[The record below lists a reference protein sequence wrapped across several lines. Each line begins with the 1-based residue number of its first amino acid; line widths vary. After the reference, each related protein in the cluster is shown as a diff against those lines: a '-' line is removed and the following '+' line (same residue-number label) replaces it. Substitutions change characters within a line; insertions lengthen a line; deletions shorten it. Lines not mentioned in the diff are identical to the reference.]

1 MSQLAR
7 VKHRLTIEVDEILRD
22 NHRLSLMTLN
32 RHLKTL
38 SRRIEGQL
46 FWKDATAK
54 FDCDKVKELPS
65 DIIALIKEFM
75 EDDIEQVRKA
85 WCVVSFFPSTIFEFD
100 LSCIMLFFRSQQDKI
115 NCENFLGQYCK
126 KIKKDKLYKIWDDD
140 DLPKK
145 ITKKQIISLIV
156 NSLTDTMVQYKTNKL
171 NKHLTLNTYKIIRLL
186 KIISPQHH

>member
-1 MSQLAR
+1 MMSELAR
-7 VKHRLTIEVDEILRD
+7 VKYRLSIEVDEILRD
-22 NHRLSLMTLN
+22 SHRPSLMSLN

-85 WCVVSFFPSTIFEFD
+85 WCIVSFFPSTIFEFD
-100 LSCIMLFFRSQQDKI
+100 RSCISLYFTSRIDKI
-115 NCENFLGQYCK
+115 NCENFVEQYCK

-145 ITKKQIISLIV
+145 ITKKQIMGLITHL
-156 NSLTDTMVQYKTNKL
+156 LTDTIVQYKTNKL
-171 NKHLTLNTYKIIRLL
+171 NEHLTLNTYKILRLL
-186 KIISPQHH
+186 QIN